1 MDDEVARERLTV
13 WWDTLTADDQA
24 ELVGLEEGDEL
35 PGRHVVGVTKALH
48 VGPIG
53 AVRVVDDLGDFTLYV
68 DERLGRFLADRRD
81 LA

>member
-24 ELVGLEEGDEL
+24 ELIGLDEGDVL
-35 PGRHVVGVTKALH
+35 PGPHVIGVTKALH
-48 VGPIG
+48 VGPVG
-53 AVRVVDDLGDFTLYV
+53 AAWVDDRGDFTFYV
-68 DERLGRFLADRRD
+68 DERLGRFLGDRRE